1 MVIVTASLATAVCVA
16 VAGLIGFVGLL
27 VPHACRLVVGPDHR
41 ILLPVTILVGG
52 AFLALADLGARTV
65 LAPQELPVGIV
76 TAFVG
81 APFFLILLRRNR
93 RTMLGV

>member
-1 MVIVTASLATAVCVA
+1 MTASLATAVCVA

-41 ILLPVTILVGG
+41 ILLPVTILTGG
-52 AFLALADLGARTV
+52 AFLALADLGARTA
-65 LAPQELPVGIV
+65 LSPQELPVGIV

-93 RTMLGV
+93 RAMLGA